1 MGNLTLYVYGNGDF
15 MYEVLTSV
23 NFFMNNAHSFFLLAA
38 MLFLVVFA
46 FESTGVLP
54 SRGYDWAKFLR
65 MYIVMSLFVTTP
77 WMGAVNVHDVIT
89 NQDRTFNF
97 RDGKLPIGMIVP
109 IAWTSD
115 IIYRTIQLYQKN
127 FEIDENLNYSYS
139 GMNFGANFIL
149 SLDNVSSYMP
159 NFDYNLDRYM
169 QNCGFPLANKAGA
182 LSELR
187 QSKDIF
193 ATLTKYTSA
202 SRYVQ
207 QTDLTV
213 GKELSVMSCKNALEL
228 LNSYYT
234 DHADEILR
242 KNASMIGID
251 SGEAFTRYVNAAN
264 ASSIELLNISQGA
277 AAAMKQAIG
286 MNVMM
291 ASLKNGALGVGN
303 GSLALA
309 AYDAEQ
315 FQQYKVTGALSGES
329 TARTIPVVV
338 ATFFALMFM
347 IYPVVVFLAVV
358 MGSYTMVGM
367 LFKVIIALNLIPL
380 IYEILNFVGT
390 FYIQKKFGTVITGQ
404 GFNYD
409 ISTSLYS
416 FTDNMIV
423 ASNWFATMTPMI
435 AWALVSGTAFSLT
448 ALFDHVNS
456 PAQKAVD
463 SIGTEASRGNQ
474 SIGNATVDSYSYNN
488 LNSNKLDNQPAFN
501 TGSPL
506 MKNTTPYGVETTIGD
521 GNNSRTFGIQYK
533 DQLNTQL
540 SLSDMSQH
548 SLQNSQDSSR
558 RTMNQIGHQWQHQSQ
573 RTHELSDG
581 IQSGQDWA
589 KNISSGEKKDI
600 AHAQNLQSQL
610 GFTFMG
616 SGVSSS
622 SSDSVQKALG
632 EYKEVSNRLSHST
645 NQNVRDAFSDS
656 QSLSETSS
664 YAVEQSVAISRAQ
677 SDMQTN
683 SDHVNSD
690 FTSDWANHMRSQ
702 GIDPMKLTN
711 DEQYSSAKEYS
722 QEYLHQKYGIN
733 DNLQKP
739 TSASTISDPT
749 LSHSVNSSGIAPVDA
764 NNIPFMEEQK
774 KMQKNTKTAENNIT
788 QTPVKTVANQIR
800 EAGGIVQDGLGT
812 VADAVAHPDRIINN
826 NNNAQR
832 TNKNSDNK
840 PKIPE

>member
-38 MLFLVVFA
+38 MLFLLVFA
-46 FESTGVLP
+46 FESTGVTP
-54 SRGYDWAKFLR
+54 SRGYDWTRFIK
-65 MYIVMSLFVTTP
+65 MYVVMSIFVTTP
-77 WMGAVNVHDVIT
+77 WMGTVNVHDVIT

-97 RDGKLPIGMIVP
+97 RDGKLPIGMIAP

-193 ATLTKYTSA
+193 ATLAKYTSA

-207 QTDLTV
+207 QTNLDV
-213 GKELSVMSCKNALEL
+213 GVGLSVVACKTALED
-228 LNSYYT
+228 LNSYY
-234 DHADEILR
+234 DRHKDEILS

-251 SGEAFTRYVNAAN
+251 SGDAFTRYVNAAN
-264 ASSIELLNISQGA
+264 ASAVELLNISQGA

-329 TARTIPVVV
+329 FARTIPVIV
-338 ATFFALMFM
+338 ATFYALMFM
-347 IYPVVVFLAVV
+347 AYPIVVFLAVV
-358 MGSYTMVGM
+358 MGSYAMVGM

-390 FYIQKKFGTVITGQ
+390 FYIQKKLGTVIVGQ
-404 GFNYD
+404 GFSYD

-423 ASNWFATMTPMI
+423 ASNYLATMTPMI

-448 ALFDHVNS
+448 AVFDHMSN

-463 SIGTEASRGNQ
+463 GIGTEASRGNQ
-474 SIGNATVDSYSYNN
+474 NIGNSTIDNSSYNN
-488 LNSNKLDNQPAFN
+488 LNSNKLDNQPSLN

-548 SLQNSQDSSR
+548 SLQNSQDSSK

-589 KNISSGEKKDI
+589 KNISSGEKIDI

-622 SSDSVQKALG
+622 SSDSVQKALS

-711 DEQYSSAKEYS
+711 DQQYATAKEYS
-722 QEYLHQKYGIN
+722 REYLHQKYGIN

-739 TSASTISDPT
+739 AAASTIADPT
-749 LSHSVNSSGIAPVDA
+749 QSHNVNSSGIAPVDA
-764 NNIPFMEEQK
+764 NNIPLMEEK
-774 KMQKNTKTAENNIT
+774 KNMDNNLKTKENQIT
-788 QTPVKTVANQIR
+788 QTPVKIVANQID
-800 EAGGIVQDGLGT
+800 EASGLGQDFSNKVVYT
-812 VADAVAHPDRIINN
+812 VAHPDRVLSNN
-826 NNNAQR
+826 NNTQR
-832 TNKNSDNK
+832 TNKNPDNK
-840 PKIPE
+840 PQIPE